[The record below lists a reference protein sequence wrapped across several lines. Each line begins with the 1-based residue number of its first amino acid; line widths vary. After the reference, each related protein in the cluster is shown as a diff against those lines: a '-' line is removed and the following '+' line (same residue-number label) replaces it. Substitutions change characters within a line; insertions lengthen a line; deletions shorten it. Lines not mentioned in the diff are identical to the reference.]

1 MPMDV
6 LAEAMLEAA
15 GASVTLAIGLIG
27 VMALFLGLM
36 KIAEAGGLL
45 TIVARLM
52 RPLMVRLFPEV
63 PADHPAMGAMIMNMS
78 ANLLGLGNAATPF
91 GIRAMQELDRL
102 NPHKG
107 TATDP
112 MVLFLAINTASVTP
126 LPTTI
131 IALRTT
137 AGRSAE
143 RRVGKEGVRTC
154 RT

>member
-1 MPMDV
+1 MRISDWSSDV
-6 LAEAMLEAA
+6 CSSDL
-15 GASVTLAIGLIG
+15 
-27 VMALFLGLM
+27 
-36 KIAEAGGLL
+36 
-45 TIVARLM
+45 
-52 RPLMVRLFPEV
+52 RLFPEV

-112 MVLFLAINTASVTP
+112 MVLFLAINTASVTL

-131 IALRTT
+131 IAIRTA
-137 AGRSAE
+137 AGSAAPAAIVPD
-143 RRVGKEGVRTC
+143 RKHTRLNSSN
-154 RT
+154 

>member
-1 MPMDV
+1 
-6 LAEAMLEAA
+6 
-15 GASVTLAIGLIG
+15 
-27 VMALFLGLM
+27 MARFLGLM

-91 GIRAMQELDRL
+91 GISALQEMDRL
-102 NPHKG
+102 NTHKG

-112 MVLFLAINTASVTP
+112 MVLFLALNTASVTP
-126 LPTTI
+126 LPYTTH
-131 IALRTT
+131 AHPHHPGP
-137 AGRSAE
+137 AP
-143 RRVGKEGVRTC
+143 
-154 RT
+154 

>member
-1 MPMDV
+1 
-6 LAEAMLEAA
+6 
-15 GASVTLAIGLIG
+15 
-27 VMALFLGLM
+27 MARFLGLM

-78 ANLLGLGNAATPF
+78 AILLGLGNAATPF

-112 MVLFLAINTASVTP
+112 MVPVLAINTE
-126 LPTTI
+126 I
-131 IALRTT
+131 
-137 AGRSAE
+137 GRAH
-143 RRVGKEGVRTC
+143 V
-154 RT
+154 